1 MKYLLAACSS
11 VLLLMG
17 GCGALYSQQ
26 RYGPD
31 SLRGTTVKELIAN
44 LGAPDTVGTVGQ
56 NSILGWRR
64 AEGMCVLGIVSTVR
78 THSIVALVDAQGNV
92 VSTGS
97 VSSGDGLA
105 VLGIINPIYS
115 VDNTK

>member
-1 MKYLLAACSS
+1 MKYLLVACSS

-17 GCGALYSQQ
+17 GCALYSQQ

-31 SLRGTTVKELIAN
+31 SLRGTTLKELIVN
-44 LGAPDTVGTVGQ
+44 LGAPDTVGTIGQ

-64 AEGMCVLGIVSTVR
+64 AEGMCVLGVVSTVR
-78 THSIVALVDAQGNV
+78 TRNIVALVDAQGNV

-105 VLGIINPIYS
+105 VLGIINPVYT